1 MLFLEK
7 DGIGQASKKGT
18 PYGAPQNSER
28 HSAGGKSA
36 FLICM
41 VNLVRD
47 WDIPGLVGCVYHARL
62 MYMDH
67 IRFSQKMP

>member
-1 MLFLEK
+1 MNRATENHDGLENIIPST
-7 DGIGQASKKGT
+7 GGEMEFSRIE
-18 PYGAPQNSER
+18 APQNSER

-47 WDIPGLVGCVYHARL
+47 WDIPGR
-62 MYMDH
+62 
-67 IRFSQKMP
+67 